1 MKVLPEWRGGI
12 FTWWSLPNNVFIEE
26 AGILVV
32 VRKRK
37 THMAKRKL
45 KNHSGASKR
54 FKRTGSGKWMRRK
67 AGLRHIL
74 TSKAP
79 GVKSRLSGAAVVSKE
94 DQYSLSR
101 LLPYK

>member
-1 MKVLPEWRGGI
+1 M
-12 FTWWSLPNNVFIEE
+12 
-26 AGILVV
+26 AGF
-32 VRKRK
+32 
-37 THMAKRKL
+37 KL

-67 AGLRHIL
+67 AKMRHIL

-79 GVKSRLSGAAVVSKE
+79 RVKARLGKSAVVSKE
-94 DQYSLSR
+94 DACSLSR

>member
-1 MKVLPEWRGGI
+1 V
-12 FTWWSLPNNVFIEE
+12 
-26 AGILVV
+26 
-32 VRKRK
+32 
-37 THMAKRKL
+37 AKQKL

-67 AGLRHIL
+67 AGMRHIL

-79 GVKSRLSGAAVVSKE
+79 GRKSRLGGAAEVSKE

>member
-1 MKVLPEWRGGI
+1 
-12 FTWWSLPNNVFIEE
+12 
-26 AGILVV
+26 
-32 VRKRK
+32 
-37 THMAKRKL
+37 MAKMKL

-67 AGLRHIL
+67 AGMRHIL

-79 GVKSRLSGAAVVSKE
+79 GVKSRLGKAALVRKE
-94 DQYSLSR
+94 DEYGISR

>member
-1 MKVLPEWRGGI
+1 
-12 FTWWSLPNNVFIEE
+12 
-26 AGILVV
+26 LVV
-32 VRKRK
+32 GKRK
-37 THMAKRKL
+37 KNVAKMKL

-67 AGLRHIL
+67 AGMRHIL

-79 GVKSRLSGAAVVSKE
+79 GRKAQLRGAAEVSKE

>member
-1 MKVLPEWRGGI
+1 V
-12 FTWWSLPNNVFIEE
+12 
-26 AGILVV
+26 
-32 VRKRK
+32 
-37 THMAKRKL
+37 AKQKL

-67 AGLRHIL
+67 AGMRHIL

-79 GVKSRLSGAAVVSKE
+79 GVKSRLRGAAEVSKE
-94 DQYSLSR
+94 DQSSLSR

>member
-1 MKVLPEWRGGI
+1 M
-12 FTWWSLPNNVFIEE
+12 
-26 AGILVV
+26 LVV
-32 VRKRK
+32 GKRK
-37 THMAKRKL
+37 PNVAKQKL

-54 FKRTGSGKWMRRK
+54 FKRTGSGKWMRRQ

-79 GVKSRLSGAAVVSKE
+79 GVKTRLSGAAEVSKE